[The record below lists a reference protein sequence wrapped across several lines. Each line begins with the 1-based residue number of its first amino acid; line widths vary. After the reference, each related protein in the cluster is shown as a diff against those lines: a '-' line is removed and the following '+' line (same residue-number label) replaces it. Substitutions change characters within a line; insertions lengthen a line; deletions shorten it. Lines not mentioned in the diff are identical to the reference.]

1 MSRKDVRGALVTC
14 RVMTSLHWS
23 GGAVGSDPGP
33 MQQSFPEGETSDG
46 DWWGTNQSSS
56 WQQWNS
62 SSWDSRPQSWQ
73 QQSWYAGGVGI
84 AIPGTGIAV
93 WGCYSAR
100 TASHGRAGGERPA
113 VDGPGEQKAI

>member
-1 MSRKDVRGALVTC
+1 MVAIQDLCSSRFLKAKLRMVIGGAPIKAVAGSSGIVVRGTVVPSRGSS
-14 RVMTSLHWS
+14 RV
-23 GGAVGSDPGP
+23 G
-33 MQQSFPEGETSDG
+33 MQ
-46 DWWGTNQSSS
+46 
-56 WQQWNS
+56 
-62 SSWDSRPQSWQ
+62 
-73 QQSWYAGGVGI
+73 GVGI